1 MAKVRVSSSG
11 NAVAELLDRVTIAP
25 QAGGARAVA
34 MRLGAGG
41 DPDESLPDLR
51 PGDML
56 QVSAELEVT
65 TDLTP
70 QQLAD
75 NNGKGCA
82 SHAYDYSPDLRALLL
97 LTTDPAATRPSA
109 NVALRIGDPTD
120 VTVTHD
126 QHHWVVVFDRA
137 RLEVPAGWPGQ
148 GTVNLVLDASNAGA
162 DPLDCLLVGQNEQD
176 GSVERDMAMI
186 SACRIRPANFSMPA
200 WTRATTTLR
209 SQGLRVRKNENDWR
223 VIYST
228 PLTGLNKNEQVRV
241 HANVVANAK
250 PLGIPARLTTR
261 VFLADSP
268 GQTEPDAGP
277 ASQLASAKGRVSKPN
292 GSNCLPAGGPHVAE
306 KVGAFRVLQNQS
318 AGSTVHLNVVG
329 QGGDPTKRAQAGAE
343 LSLKPQGFLDVQR
356 IPAGRFG

>member
-11 NAVAELLDRVTIAP
+11 NAVAELLDRVTIRA
-25 QAGGARAVA
+25 AGGRRKSGRDALAWRGRRSRRIA
-34 MRLGAGG
+34 
-41 DPDESLPDLR
+41 PDLR
-51 PGDML
+51 PGDLL

-137 RLEVPAGWPGQ
+137 RLEVPAGWTGQ
-148 GTVNLVLDASNAGA
+148 GTVNLVLDASNAAA
-162 DPLDCLLVGQNEQD
+162 DALDCLLVGQNEPD

-200 WTRATTTLR
+200 WTRATTPFALR
-209 SQGLRVRKNENDWR
+209 DCGSERTR
-223 VIYST
+223 T
-228 PLTGLNKNEQVRV
+228 TG
-241 HANVVANAK
+241 
-250 PLGIPARLTTR
+250 G
-261 VFLADSP
+261 
-268 GQTEPDAGP
+268 
-277 ASQLASAKGRVSKPN
+277 
-292 GSNCLPAGGPHVAE
+292 
-306 KVGAFRVLQNQS
+306 
-318 AGSTVHLNVVG
+318 
-329 QGGDPTKRAQAGAE
+329 
-343 LSLKPQGFLDVQR
+343 
-356 IPAGRFG
+356 